1 MDYPVF
7 KNEFCGKCPSWETL
21 TRKQQEQ
28 WITDMATYAAM
39 IEIVDSGIGE
49 LVETIRQKG
58 MLDNTVFI
66 FLSDNGATKE
76 G

>member
-1 MDYPVF
+1 
-7 KNEFCGKCPSWETL
+7 
-21 TRKQQEQ
+21 
-28 WITDMATYAAM
+28 M

-49 LVETIRQKG
+49 LVETIKEKG

-76 G
+76 GGYLGQLMLI